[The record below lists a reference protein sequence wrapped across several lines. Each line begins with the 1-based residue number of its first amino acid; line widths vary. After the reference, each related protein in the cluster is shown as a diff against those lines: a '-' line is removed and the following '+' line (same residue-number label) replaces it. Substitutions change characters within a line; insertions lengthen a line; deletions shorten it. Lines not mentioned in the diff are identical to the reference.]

1 MSVGGLIGLTVV
13 VAVVCFAAEVKMIET
28 DVVVVASG
36 QVQLSVVRAQVLPP
50 CLLQW
55 ENT

>member
-1 MSVGGLIGLTVV
+1 MSDGVLIGLTVV
-13 VAVVCFAAEVKMIET
+13 VAVVGFAAEAKIET

-55 ENT
+55 EKT